1 MPLYKNSRRHLSL
14 LSLSIVACEGS
25 SPSQVDEVASRLPPL
40 GSPVDP
46 GTPPASTQLQPL
58 PSPAFLEPTCEDS
71 ATCCPPGTVAVLGT
85 SGSDVFNMSSANRCY
100 VTLGGDDVVNDKS
113 PGGFHAA
120 IGGPGDDVLHGGTG
134 PVLLGTSGSDVFN
147 MSSANRC
154 YVTLGGDDVVNDKS
168 PGGFHAAIGGP
179 GDDVLHGGTGPVL
192 LAGGGGNDSLKSR
205 NESDELYGHDGNDI
219 LVAQGGADKC
229 YGGPGDDTIQ
239 AGKGDNQ
246 VFGDA
251 GADTIHAEN
260 GNDLLRGGPGEDVV
274 NAGAGDDF
282 VYGDADN
289 DTLNGGSGNDVL
301 IGGHGRDTIQ
311 AGQGDDTVI
320 VLDPCELEAG
330 EVLSGGAGTDTLR
343 IPIPLVEVQALG
355 IAITGFESIIVDPQS
370 EVSECGKCGCT
381 VAEGVLSC
389 CSGEGTC
396 DAEVG
401 DG

>member
-134 PVLLGTSGSDVFN
+134 PVLL
-147 MSSANRC
+147 
-154 YVTLGGDDVVNDKS
+154 
-168 PGGFHAAIGGP
+168 
-179 GDDVLHGGTGPVL
+179 
-192 LAGGGGNDSLKSR
+192 AGGGGNDSLKSR

-260 GNDLLRGGPGEDVV
+260 GNELLRG
-274 NAGAGDDF
+274 A
-282 VYGDADN
+282 
-289 DTLNGGSGNDVL
+289 
-301 IGGHGRDTIQ
+301 
-311 AGQGDDTVI
+311 
-320 VLDPCELEAG
+320 LERT
-330 EVLSGGAGTDTLR
+330 S
-343 IPIPLVEVQALG
+343 
-355 IAITGFESIIVDPQS
+355 
-370 EVSECGKCGCT
+370 
-381 VAEGVLSC
+381 
-389 CSGEGTC
+389 
-396 DAEVG
+396 
-401 DG
+401 